1 MCCFLFFQK
10 LCTGVIQFAY
20 TLVQDHAVWGNIQFW
35 EASFYQDVQKDIRQ
49 LYAPQY
55 EEHIMVRW
63 KKEGSSVR
71 HVRQTDRWTYNNT
84 ISFTQ

>member
-1 MCCFLFFQK
+1 MIFFVRK

-20 TLVQDHAVWGNIQFW
+20 TLVQDHAVWANVQFW
-35 EASFYQDVQKDIRQ
+35 EAAFYQDCQKDIRQ

-63 KKEGSSVR
+63 RKEGSKQR
-71 HVRQTDRWTYNNT
+71 HVSKTASTAVYST
-84 ISFTQ
+84 PVLVTH

>member
-1 MCCFLFFQK
+1 VCCLLFFQK

-71 HVRQTDRWTYNNT
+71 HVRQTDRWTYKNT